1 MPEGQKE
8 IYYLGGTDRRTIE
21 KNPALE
27 IFRKKDFEVLYLL
40 DPLDEF
46 VLDHLREYEKK
57 SFKMAES
64 ADIPLEEKNETAD
77 AAYLKDAENLVVYL
91 KTIYG
96 EQIQEVKISR
106 RLTDSPCLLLN
117 PADGP
122 SAQMEKIM
130 KMVNK
135 DYQLGKRVFEI
146 NPEHALIK
154 KMVALHKQDPAAP
167 LLKTLALQL
176 LDNMKLREGIL
187 SDTEATIARIQQIM
201 FEAGGPAGQ
210 QN

>member
-8 IYYLGGTDRRTIE
+8 IYFLGGSHRQTIE

-27 IFRKKDFEVLYLL
+27 IFSKKEFEVLYLL
-40 DPLDEF
+40 DPMDEF
-46 VLDHLREYEKK
+46 VLDHLRQYDKK
-57 SFKMAES
+57 AFKMAES
-64 ADIPLEEKNETAD
+64 ADIPLEEKTAAAD
-77 AAYLKDAENLVVYL
+77 TAYLKDVDSFLTYL

-96 EQIQEVKISR
+96 DQIKEVKISR

-122 SAQMEKIM
+122 SVQMEKIM

-135 DYQLGKRVFEI
+135 DYQLSKRVLEI
-146 NPEHALIK
+146 NPEHPLIS
-154 KMVALHKQDPAAP
+154 KMVALHKKDPAGTG
-167 LLKTLALQL
+167 LKNLALQL

-187 SDTEATIARIQQIM
+187 SDTEASIARIQQIM
-201 FEAGGPAGQ
+201 LDSSGQ
-210 QN
+210 A